1 MVEKQKMRGAGL
13 SREKVL
19 AAALAIADTEG
30 LDALTFRRLASDFD
44 VTPMALYRYVN
55 DKEALLD
62 AIGDLVLSELPEPP
76 TGDWREQL
84 RATARSTRAVLVA
97 HPAIVPI
104 FQSRPLLGPAG
115 LRWANA
121 VLGVFRHAGFSPE
134 QAVLLYRQFVRFLL
148 ALITLEIEAGPELTP
163 EEWREQARLAR
174 ITFET
179 LPAEEFPHLV
189 EAAPQFGGPHDPER
203 AFEAGLD
210 LLVAGLEHRRSAT
223 QSTTSGRRPR
233 GGGASRA
240 TRPPATAARNEDG
253 AR

>member
-1 MVEKQKMRGAGL
+1 MVEKQKVRGAGL

-19 AAALAIADTEG
+19 AAALAIADAEG
-30 LDALTFRRLASDFD
+30 LDALSFRRLASDFD
-44 VTPMALYRYVN
+44 VTPMALYRYVD

-62 AIGDLVLSELPEPP
+62 GIADLVLSDLPEPP

-84 RATARSTRAVLVA
+84 RATARSFRAVLVA
-97 HPAIVPI
+97 HPAMVPI

-115 LRWANA
+115 LRSANA
-121 VLGVFRHAGFSPE
+121 VLGVFRLAGFSPE

-148 ALITLEIEAGPELTP
+148 ALITLETEAGHELTS
-163 EEWREQARLAR
+163 EQWREQARLAR

-203 AFEAGLD
+203 AFESGLD
-210 LLVAGLEHRRSAT
+210 LLIAGLEHQRSAS
-223 QSTTSGRRPR
+223 QSTSSDGERSGDGSQRE
-233 GGGASRA
+233 
-240 TRPPATAARNEDG
+240 PPAK
-253 AR
+253 